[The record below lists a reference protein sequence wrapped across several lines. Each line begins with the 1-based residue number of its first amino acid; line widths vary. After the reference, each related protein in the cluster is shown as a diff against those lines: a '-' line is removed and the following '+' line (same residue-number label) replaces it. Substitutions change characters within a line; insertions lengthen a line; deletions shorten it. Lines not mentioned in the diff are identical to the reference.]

1 MEVVVKDYGVFLGYS
16 RGALVVR
23 KRGEVK
29 RVPLH
34 QVDRIW
40 ILTGGVAVSSRLVR
54 ALSRNLV
61 DVVFFNG
68 RGEPVARLFPP
79 DSNGVA
85 AHRRAQ
91 YEAYFNERGFEL
103 AKLVVYGKVA
113 NQARALRRAGQ
124 WRRERYGELAK
135 AADEVARLAEEVL
148 KCGDAQCVLG
158 YEGAAASAYWTA
170 LSSAFG
176 VPGRSPEASD
186 PFNLALN
193 YGYGVLKYAVW
204 RQVVVHGLDPYA
216 GYLHVDR
223 SGRPSLVLDLMEEF
237 RPHVDLLVLR
247 LKPNGGWAEGGLLT
261 REARAQ
267 IVQRWAELKLEPVIA
282 RQVAAAVAHLE
293 GRALYAPHSL

>member
-16 RGALVVR
+16 KGALVVR
-23 KRGEVK
+23 KRGEEK

-40 ILTGGVAVSSRLVR
+40 ILTGGVAISSRLVR
-54 ALSRNLV
+54 ALSRNLI
-61 DVVFFNG
+61 DVVFFDG

-91 YEAYFNERGFEL
+91 YEAYFNGRGFEL

-135 AADEVARLAEEVL
+135 AAEEVARLAEEVL

-158 YEGAAASAYWTA
+158 YEGAAASAYWAA

-186 PFNLALN
+186 PF
-193 YGYGVLKYAVW
+193 K
-204 RQVVVHGLDPYA
+204 
-216 GYLHVDR
+216 
-223 SGRPSLVLDLMEEF
+223 
-237 RPHVDLLVLR
+237 R
-247 LKPNGGWAEGGLLT
+247 LTTAT
-261 REARAQ
+261 A
-267 IVQRWAELKLEPVIA
+267 
-282 RQVAAAVAHLE
+282 
-293 GRALYAPHSL
+293 S